1 MPIAARIFSPHALE
15 ARASRLHRRAA
26 AECRAAV
33 EFLAAGRFCAAVEFR
48 AAVEFHFSVELR
60 FSVEFRVGD
69 RLGDSRSA
77 RAGSCVDVPAAR
89 LCV

>member
-15 ARASRLHRRAA
+15 ARASRLHGRAA

-33 EFLAAGRFCAAVEFR
+33 EFLATVEFR
-48 AAVEFHFSVELR
+48 AAVRFRAAVELR